1 MMIKLNL
8 TPQNKQE
15 ELILTYLQNNASES
29 LADKINNGTPFE
41 KDGHPLLNKKNLSS
55 FMKYACDEAR
65 KLAEKGA
72 NSACIDDATVYG
84 WAIHFFEED
93 SIEGTLYT
101 IDGEEYKP
109 APKKVTTTKPATVK
123 PQPPKPQNLQFSI
136 FDKIDDTEVKDTKT
150 DTLTTETDT
159 DNEEFTEE
167 EKLDALRL
175 VAEEEQN
182 QTAIRPIEQSKGNP
196 IYQKYIAYQSEH
208 PTSIVAYRL
217 GDFYEVLGD
226 NAVMLGNEMELT
238 ITSRDVGLKER
249 VPMIGFPYH
258 AAENYFAKIVRKHDL
273 YIIENERETQFIP
286 SLLHIDN
293 RLIDQDTGEILS
305 EEELRE
311 FDGDIYEPHDIDE
324 PETATKQSNPN
335 EIFALFGNK
344 VEVR

>member
-1 MMIKLNL
+1 MIKLNL
-8 TPQNKQE
+8 TATNRQQE
-15 ELILTYLQNNASES
+15 KVLKYLQDNVSET

-41 KDGHPLLNKKNLSS
+41 KDGHHLLNKKSLAD
-55 FMKYACDEAR
+55 FMRYAGKESR
-65 KLAEKGA
+65 QFAEKGEQET
-72 NSACIDDATVYG
+72 CVDDDTVYG
-84 WAIHFFEED
+84 WAIHFFQED

-109 APKKVTTTKPATVK
+109 APKKVATPKPATVK

-150 DTLTTETDT
+150 DTLTVETDT
-159 DNEEFTEE
+159 DDEEFTEE
-167 EKLDALRL
+167 EKLDALRQ
-175 VAEEEQN
+175 VAEEEQR
-182 QTAIRPIEQSKGNP
+182 QTAIRPVEQSKGNP

-305 EEELRE
+305 EEEMRE
-311 FDGDIYEPHDIDE
+311 FDGDIYEPQGIDE
-324 PETATKQSNPN
+324 PETVTKQSIPN

>member
-1 MMIKLNL
+1 MLFR
-8 TPQNKQE
+8 
-15 ELILTYLQNNASES
+15 S
-29 LADKINNGTPFE
+29 
-41 KDGHPLLNKKNLSS
+41 
-55 FMKYACDEAR
+55 
-65 KLAEKGA
+65 
-72 NSACIDDATVYG
+72 
-84 WAIHFFEED
+84 
-93 SIEGTLYT
+93 
-101 IDGEEYKP
+101 
-109 APKKVTTTKPATVK
+109 
-123 PQPPKPQNLQFSI
+123 
-136 FDKIDDTEVKDTKT
+136 
-150 DTLTTETDT
+150 
-159 DNEEFTEE
+159 
-167 EKLDALRL
+167 EKLDALRQ
-175 VAEEEQN
+175 VAEEEQR
-182 QTAIRPIEQSKGNP
+182 QTAIRPVEQSKGNP

-293 RLIDQDTGEILS
+293 RLIDENTGEILS
-305 EEELRE
+305 EEEMRE
-311 FDGDIYEPHDIDE
+311 FDGDVYEPQGIDE
-324 PETATKQSNPN
+324 PETETKQSIPS